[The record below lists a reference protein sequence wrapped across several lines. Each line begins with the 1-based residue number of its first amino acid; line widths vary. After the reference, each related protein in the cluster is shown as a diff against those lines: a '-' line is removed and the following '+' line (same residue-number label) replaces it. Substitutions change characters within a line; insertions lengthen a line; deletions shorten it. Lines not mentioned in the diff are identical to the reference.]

1 MNGFNGPRHLLFLK
15 EDLNVYT
22 YADLKT
28 SLYGHVQVNIIP
40 SKFHILNPKNNSR
53 ILRIVKYSRFIF
65 ISIKN
70 INGDFQICISLTL
83 RWLS

>member
-28 SLYGHVQVNIIP
+28 SLYGHVQVNIRP
-40 SKFHILNPKNNSR
+40 SKFHILNPKNSR
-53 ILRIVKYSRFIF
+53 VIHP
-65 ISIKN
+65 
-70 INGDFQICISLTL
+70 
-83 RWLS
+83 